1 MTAEADVG
9 TQTEVIG
16 RRNVSFMPYFVYSPP
31 PDNISRTVV
40 ERFRIEFQNMAILPK
55 SIPLSQPPIA
65 KEKQS
70 ERRYNAKRGWGL
82 DVKQ

>member
-40 ERFRIEFQNMAILPK
+40 ETALESSFKTWRYCQN
-55 SIPLSQPPIA
+55 LSHYHHH
-65 KEKQS
+65 QS
-70 ERRYNAKRGWGL
+70 QKKNKERRYNAKRGWGL